1 MADVLIL
8 ALETSTGC
16 GSVAL
21 TRGDGRSGK
30 VLGEYTLQPEITHSR
45 RLLGS
50 VRAMMNALQVSWSDL
65 DGIAVSQG
73 PGSFTGLRI
82 GMAAAKGLALAA
94 DCPLIGVPTLDG
106 LACQLTPT
114 AQPIHL
120 VLDAR
125 KQQVYTAR
133 YAFSA
138 LTCER
143 QGGFEVLSAEQ
154 LGAKIQEPTLIAG
167 PGVAACAEQLHSHPL
182 VCLVQAAV
190 FHPRAATIGFCG
202 ARMLQADGFVAQNN
216 PVPLYVRAS
225 EAELNL
231 QRKSKK

>member
-21 TRGDGRSGK
+21 TRGDGRTGK

-50 VRAMMNALQVSWSDL
+50 VRAMMDALQVSWNDL

-82 GMAAAKGLALAA
+82 GMAAAKGLAMAA

-114 AQPIHL
+114 TLSTYL

-125 KQQVYTAR
+125 KQQVYAAR
-133 YAFSA
+133 YTFSA

-143 QGGFEVLSAEQ
+143 QGAFEVLSGEQ
-154 LGAKIQEPTLIAG
+154 LGAKIQEPTLVAG
-167 PGVAACAEQLHSHPL
+167 PGVAACADQLQTHPL
-182 VCLVQAAV
+182 ASLVHAAV
-190 FHPRAATIGFCG
+190 LHPRAATIGFCG
-202 ARMLQADGFVAQNN
+202 ARVLEQAGFVAPTNLL
-216 PVPLYVRAS
+216 PLYVRAS

-231 QRKSKK
+231 QRKTKK